1 MESLSLRK
9 ITHMVGL
16 NKMLQ
21 VFKQKEQIMSCDW
34 TVTVLT
40 EVTAASMFIVT
51 AEPEKSNQK
60 CKVWCL
66 NTVESIHLEK
76 PAAHWGNKDLASKL
90 ANKIKLDT
98 VFTGERAAAR
108 VEL

>member
-51 AEPEKSNQK
+51 A
-60 CKVWCL
+60 
-66 NTVESIHLEK
+66 
-76 PAAHWGNKDLASKL
+76 
-90 ANKIKLDT
+90 
-98 VFTGERAAAR
+98 
-108 VEL
+108 